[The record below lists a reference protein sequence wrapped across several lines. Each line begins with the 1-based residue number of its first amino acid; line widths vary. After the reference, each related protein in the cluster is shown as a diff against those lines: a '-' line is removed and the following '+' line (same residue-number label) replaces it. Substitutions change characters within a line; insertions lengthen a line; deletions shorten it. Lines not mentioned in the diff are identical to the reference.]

1 MDTSYIW
8 HLFYLHRK
16 KSIALGLLLT
26 MLGPALQAQS
36 SMRYRRIHLEGY
48 DDKTIRY
55 GFLFAAPVTRF
66 NIKYSDAYVSSD
78 SAHQLYSP
86 SKVGFRVGFVMNT
99 ILSEHFDVRVTP
111 AVSLYSRSVE
121 YKYPGGTGKKEVRES
136 TWLEFPVLLKYK
148 SKRRMN
154 SRMYVVGG
162 GSLGIETNVR
172 RREVAGSSRLLTK
185 NRDLTVEYGIGFEQ
199 FFEFFK
205 FAPEIRF
212 SHGLVN
218 LFEPVQGNAA
228 NIGIQKLRTHTVT
241 LYLTFE

>member
-8 HLFYLHRK
+8 HLLYLHRK
-16 KSIALGLLLT
+16 KSLAICLLLA
-26 MLGPALQAQS
+26 MLAPDLRAQS
-36 SMRYRRIHLEGY
+36 SMKYRRIHLEDY
-48 DDKTIRY
+48 DDKPIRY
-55 GFLFAAPVTRF
+55 GFFFAAPATRF
-66 NIKYSDAYVSSD
+66 NIKYSDAYVSAD

-86 SKVGFRVGFVMNT
+86 SKVGFRVGFVMST

-111 AVSLYSRSVE
+111 AVSLYSRSVD
-121 YKYPGGTGKKEVRES
+121 YNYPGGTSRKEVRES

-154 SRMYVVGG
+154 SRMYLVGG
-162 GSLGIETNVR
+162 GALGIETNVR
-172 RREVAGSSRLLTK
+172 RRETAGASRLLTK

-218 LFEPVQGNAA
+218 LFEPNQGNTA
-228 NIGIQKLRTHTVT
+228 NIGLQKLRTHTVT